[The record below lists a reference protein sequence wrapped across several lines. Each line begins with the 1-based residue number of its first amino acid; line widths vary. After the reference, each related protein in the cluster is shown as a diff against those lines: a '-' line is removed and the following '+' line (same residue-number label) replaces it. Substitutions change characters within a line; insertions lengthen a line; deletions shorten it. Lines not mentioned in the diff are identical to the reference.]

1 MMRFGPLLT
10 APLLATLLAT
20 PGLGA
25 EEDVVRTRPPAL
37 EGSSLTWC
45 GDVQPIPI
53 DPNLLADS
61 PVYVA
66 NEQPTGEVKQWAK
79 QQPGYQDIW
88 IDRDHFGWLVVA
100 FTQDVAARQAD
111 LQERFPD
118 DGVVAVQVE
127 HPTKE
132 LRALQDRLV
141 DELRGSFGSFSV
153 GVDVTSNITDLWVP
167 YVTEEIVADLE
178 ARFAGEPFCIDGQDP
193 AERPV
198 AGPQPT
204 GGDGWTMVGH
214 EHMDAGGQNY
224 RTGVSSSEAQFER
237 LWKRSGIDG
246 EAPAVDLVEDVVLWF
261 AVGHGSSC
269 PNLRLDD
276 VVVDLESATI
286 YPDIV
291 DLDGNVGCTDDLVGT
306 YQYVVALDR
315 ARLPAGPFVVQ
326 LDAPHGNDVSRDQTV
341 VDLDLTAPGTIA
353 TKGQI
358 HAAAAPRGQPPGRSG
373 TTVETMGTTPYLMDV
388 SCGIGYLGEVNDMD
402 WMTDGSAVPEAWRS
416 LVDARD
422 EVLVDIALRA
432 KPEPYIDATA
442 NDLTIR
448 YLPTTEAPP
457 ACEG

>member
-1 MMRFGPLLT
+1 M
-10 APLLATLLAT
+10 
-20 PGLGA
+20 
-25 EEDVVRTRPPAL
+25 
-37 EGSSLTWC
+37 
-45 GDVQPIPI
+45 
-53 DPNLLADS
+53 
-61 PVYVA
+61 
-66 NEQPTGEVKQWAK
+66 
-79 QQPGYQDIW
+79 
-88 IDRDHFGWLVVA
+88 
-100 FTQDVAARQAD
+100 
-111 LQERFPD
+111 
-118 DGVVAVQVE
+118 
-127 HPTKE
+127 
-132 LRALQDRLV
+132 
-141 DELRGSFGSFSV
+141 
-153 GVDVTSNITDLWVP
+153 
-167 YVTEEIVADLE
+167 
-178 ARFAGEPFCIDGQDP
+178 
-193 AERPV
+193 

-204 GGDGWTMVGH
+204 QGDGWTMVGH
-214 EHMDAGGQNY
+214 EHMDARGQNY
-224 RTGVSSSEAQFER
+224 RTGVATSDAQVQR
-237 LWKRSGIDG
+237 LWKRSAIDG

-341 VDLDLTAPGTIA
+341 VDIDLTAPGTIA

-388 SCGIGYLGEVNDMD
+388 SCGIGYLGEVNDID
-402 WMTDGSAVPEAWRS
+402 WITDQSAVPKAWQP

-422 EVLVDIALRA
+422 EVLVDIALRTQ
-432 KPEPYIDATA
+432 PEPYIDATA
-442 NDLTIR
+442 NGLTIR

-457 ACEG
+457 PCEG